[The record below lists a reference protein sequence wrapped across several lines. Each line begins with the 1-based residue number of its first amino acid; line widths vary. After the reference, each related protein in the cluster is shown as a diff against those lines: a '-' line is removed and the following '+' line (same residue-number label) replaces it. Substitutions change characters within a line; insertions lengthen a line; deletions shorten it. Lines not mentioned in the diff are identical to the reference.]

1 MLSLVLSSHISHMV
15 IWALKVLPK
24 LHFLKFSA
32 VYCQER
38 LEKKKILLT
47 KDLIVA
53 SHYETCSG
61 SNTDLVAVFKNRA
74 QMCFSSL
81 IFCTASLNKLKLL
94 YRKKWFQFSLIKTQK
109 QLRLFETIWKYRDLS
124 FHLKCD
130 VPSPAWLNIDFYC

>member
-1 MLSLVLSSHISHMV
+1 MV

-38 LEKKKILLT
+38 LEKKILLT

-61 SNTDLVAVFKNRA
+61 SNSDQVAVFK
-74 QMCFSSL
+74 
-81 IFCTASLNKLKLL
+81 T
-94 YRKKWFQFSLIKTQK
+94 
-109 QLRLFETIWKYRDLS
+109 E
-124 FHLKCD
+124 LKC
-130 VPSPAWLNIDFYC
+130 VFPA